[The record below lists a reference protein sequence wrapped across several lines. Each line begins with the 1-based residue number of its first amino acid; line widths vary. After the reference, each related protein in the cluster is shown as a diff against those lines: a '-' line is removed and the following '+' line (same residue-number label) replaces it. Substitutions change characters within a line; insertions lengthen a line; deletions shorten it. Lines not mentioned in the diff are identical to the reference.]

1 MLCYSPGE
9 DGAAAEGATQPAP
22 GKKERSRKNGSKP
35 SSLSSSTGSSG
46 ANNGQST
53 EEEVAEYWNKL
64 QSQHSEPEGYAPF
77 ILRARVC
84 LGHQLKNG
92 ALLVWPTTRC
102 REAAGTKPRRE
113 RRRGGGKRNAA
124 HPAAAAEQ
132 HVTPQVLF
140 PTLLSFSLCTPAQL
154 FVSVVRCTNL
164 LPPPPLFFLSPPAP
178 LSCRLRAQRRLT
190 RSTTTSLHPT
200 SPRSPT

>member
-22 GKKERSRKNGSKP
+22 GKKERSRKSGSKP

-64 QSQHSEPEGYAPF
+64 QSQHSEPEGYAPPSYSE
-77 ILRARVC
+77 RVFVWATS
-84 LGHQLKNG
+84 LNG
-92 ALLVWPTTRC
+92 ALLVWPTTRR

-132 HVTPQVLF
+132 HVTPQVLV
-140 PTLLSFSLCTPAQL
+140 PARLSFSLCTPAQL
-154 FVSVVRCTNL
+154 FVSVVRCTNV
-164 LPPPPLFFLSPPAP
+164 LPPPPLFF
-178 LSCRLRAQRRLT
+178 
-190 RSTTTSLHPT
+190 
-200 SPRSPT
+200 